1 MERLIQATGSVL
13 SGRLRHLD
21 RRLRIDHRGQS
32 EWIWAIPLLTFVGT
46 LAMVLVVGA
55 LVHAPEPL
63 VVPVA
68 FILSVLMTGM
78 SVAYMT
84 PEADIGDRGDDH
96 GRGRSPDDVPRA
108 PDTPSAAS
116 DGDFAPPWY
125 RRLDET
131 VDEPAPS
138 HGRASRSAPP
148 RR

>member
-13 SGRLRHLD
+13 SRRLRDLD

-55 LVHAPEPL
+55 LIHAPEPL
-63 VVPVA
+63 VAPVA
-68 FILSVLMTGM
+68 LILAALMTGM

-84 PEADIGDRGDDH
+84 PEADSGDRGDDR

-108 PDTPSAAS
+108 PDIPSAAS
-116 DGDFAPPWY
+116 DGASPPPWY

-131 VDEPAPS
+131 VEEPAPS
-138 HGRASRSAPP
+138 HGRGSRSAPP